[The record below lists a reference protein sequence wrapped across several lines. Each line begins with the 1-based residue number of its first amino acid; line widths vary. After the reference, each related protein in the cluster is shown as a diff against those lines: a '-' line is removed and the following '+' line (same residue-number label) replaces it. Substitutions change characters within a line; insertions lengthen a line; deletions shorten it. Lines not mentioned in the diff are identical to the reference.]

1 MRRRDI
7 FRETTID
14 TPFSTTMGAPK
25 FLSRF
30 RELMETKI
38 GITIDMG
45 GTEIGEA
52 TKSRG
57 HKDPPGTRVY
67 NKIGTAS
74 MQAKKQE
81 HRVADRP
88 RAKSSQSSPPSRL
101 ITSVHPSAQVRD
113 CRAPGRAR

>member
-7 FRETTID
+7 FRENTID
-14 TPFSTTMGAPK
+14 TPFSTKMGAPK

-38 GITIDMG
+38 GLTIDMG

-57 HKDPPGTRVY
+57 HKDPSGTSLTSLPRRKARAGTRVY
-67 NKIGTAS
+67 NKIETAS

-88 RAKSSQSSPPSRL
+88 RAKSSQS
-101 ITSVHPSAQVRD
+101 
-113 CRAPGRAR
+113 

>member
-1 MRRRDI
+1 
-7 FRETTID
+7 
-14 TPFSTTMGAPK
+14 MGAPK

-38 GITIDMG
+38 GLTIDMG
-45 GTEIGEA
+45 STEIGEA

-57 HKDPPGTRVY
+57 HKDPGVY

-74 MQAKKQE
+74 MQAKKHE

-88 RAKSSQSSPPSRL
+88 RAKSSQS
-101 ITSVHPSAQVRD
+101 
-113 CRAPGRAR
+113 

>member
-1 MRRRDI
+1 MNTWKELVFSDEEKGHI
-7 FRETTID
+7 QGKYID

-38 GITIDMG
+38 GLTIDMG

-57 HKDPPGTRVY
+57 HKDPSGTRVY

-88 RAKSSQSSPPSRL
+88 RAKSSQS
-101 ITSVHPSAQVRD
+101 
-113 CRAPGRAR
+113 

>member
-7 FRETTID
+7 FRENTTD

-38 GITIDMG
+38 GLTIDMG

-88 RAKSSQSSPPSRL
+88 RAKSSQS
-101 ITSVHPSAQVRD
+101 
-113 CRAPGRAR
+113 

>member
-7 FRETTID
+7 FRENTID

-38 GITIDMG
+38 GLTIDMG

-57 HKDPPGTRVY
+57 HKDPPGTSTRVY

-88 RAKSSQSSPPSRL
+88 RAKSSQS
-101 ITSVHPSAQVRD
+101 
-113 CRAPGRAR
+113 

>member
-7 FRETTID
+7 FRENTID

-45 GTEIGEA
+45 STEIGEGEA

-57 HKDPPGTRVY
+57 HKDPSGTRVY

-74 MQAKKQE
+74 MQAKKHEQ
-81 HRVADRP
+81 RVVDRP
-88 RAKSSQSSPPSRL
+88 RAKTSQS
-101 ITSVHPSAQVRD
+101 
-113 CRAPGRAR
+113 

>member
-7 FRETTID
+7 FRENTID

-38 GITIDMG
+38 GLTIDMG

-57 HKDPPGTRVY
+57 HKDPSGTLEFTIRLGPLRCKQR
-67 NKIGTAS
+67 NKSIGWRTVPERRAH
-74 MQAKKQE
+74 K
-81 HRVADRP
+81 ADLL
-88 RAKSSQSSPPSRL
+88 RA
-101 ITSVHPSAQVRD
+101 
-113 CRAPGRAR
+113 